1 MPKNIIIA
9 IDGPAGSGKSTV
21 AKLLAQKL
29 GFIYVDTGAMYRAVT
44 YLALQADAKME
55 SEIVKLLKS
64 VELRLLFEDGVI
76 KVLANGDDIT
86 DELRSPV
93 INDNVSF
100 VSKIPEVRE
109 QLVLLQ
115 QNLVKYGSLVAEGR
129 DTTTVVYPD
138 AEIKV
143 YMEASINERARRRY
157 LEFEAKKENISIEQ
171 VSKNLSERDRI
182 DSQRKVSPLK
192 IAEDAEI
199 IDTTEFS
206 IDEVVEKLLKKVYDR
221 LKV

>member
-44 YLALQADAKME
+44 YLALQADAKVE

>member
-157 LEFEAKKENISIEQ
+157 LEFEAKKENISIEE